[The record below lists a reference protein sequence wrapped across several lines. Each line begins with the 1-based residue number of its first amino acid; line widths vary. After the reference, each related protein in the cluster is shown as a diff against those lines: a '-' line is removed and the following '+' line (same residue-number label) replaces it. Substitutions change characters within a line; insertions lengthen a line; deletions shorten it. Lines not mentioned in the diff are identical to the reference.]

1 MMMRCA
7 AVAVLLVLLMGCSAE
22 DSPSRMMAMEEN
34 APRDTVKAYL
44 YYCGGCHGAPRP
56 GTYTAAE
63 WPAIVSRMQQRRLS
77 ARLGPVP
84 PEQLRQILDY
94 LQENAAGAPPR

>member
-1 MMMRCA
+1 MGGRILTIA
-7 AVAVLLVLLMGCSAE
+7 LLALLAGCSSEGPPPAARE
-22 DSPSRMMAMEEN
+22 DA
-34 APRDTVKAYL
+34 APRDAVKAYL

-84 PEQLRQILDY
+84 PEQLSQILDY
-94 LQENAAGAPPR
+94 LQKNAAGAPR